1 MKMRKSNRQS
11 AFDIGFDVVSTLLLN
26 LIWRYLEDGRWEV
39 FTDNVPEGSSSSQ
52 IRRTMGC
59 GPNGPI
65 YAYSRWRGPQAE
77 KYAARIAAKVEAN
90 QAYKPFIAPE
100 RISNGFGSAE
110 EEAERNLLLL
120 DIDNYLN
127 QFKANAVVNGI
138 TEADWEKHLQ
148 VLESL
153 NVEEY
158 IGYWQSFYDA
168 HK

>member
-1 MKMRKSNRQS
+1 M
-11 AFDIGFDVVSTLLLN
+11 
-26 LIWRYLEDGRWEV
+26 
-39 FTDNVPEGSSSSQ
+39 
-52 IRRTMGC
+52 
-59 GPNGPI
+59 
-65 YAYSRWRGPQAE
+65 
-77 KYAARIAAKVEAN
+77 EAN

-110 EEAERNLLLL
+110 EEAERNMLLL